1 MPALEDDGGLTLG
14 KSRFRVN
21 ITEPPRDG
29 RTTRVHPHPEVP
41 RVQVDG
47 SVVLDD
53 GEVGHLAA
61 REVVVVAHLGRC
73 RMPIVVEDHMA
84 FESRRD
90 QRAGGRG
97 EQVGHAG
104 PRLLGWKSETVD
116 GVAPVGRA
124 VVREYRP

>member
-1 MPALEDDGGLTLG
+1 MPALEDDSGLALG

-53 GEVGHLAA
+53 GEVGLDPQFPK
-61 REVVVVAHLGRC
+61 V
-73 RMPIVVEDHMA
+73 
-84 FESRRD
+84 
-90 QRAGGRG
+90 GRG
-97 EQVGHAG
+97 VVHELLDAVPVLIHL
-104 PRLLGWKSETVD
+104 RLLGPCEQ
-116 GVAPVGRA
+116 VAIRNLA
-124 VVREYRP
+124 